1 MGKERVAMHRSRGRN
16 EVNTVLI
23 YKILIR
29 EEEKKEE
36 KMKNT
41 MFVKISCYKTT
52 SGGRRWED
60 PPECTRDLGGE
71 RLSGLKRRVL
81 R

>member
-16 EVNTVLI
+16 EVNTVLM

-36 KMKNT
+36 KNEEYN
-41 MFVKISCYKTT
+41 VC
-52 SGGRRWED
+52 
-60 PPECTRDLGGE
+60 
-71 RLSGLKRRVL
+71 
-81 R
+81 